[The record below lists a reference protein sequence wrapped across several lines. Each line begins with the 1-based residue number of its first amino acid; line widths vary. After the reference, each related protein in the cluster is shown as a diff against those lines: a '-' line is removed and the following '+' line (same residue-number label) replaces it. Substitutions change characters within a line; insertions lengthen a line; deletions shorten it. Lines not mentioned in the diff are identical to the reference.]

1 MEGEKSRKECRKSN
15 KEWVVLCSVTVACS
29 TASAIAIAALHTLLT
44 ESSNRGMLRC
54 PFYKTV
60 IAWQSVQL
68 NKVAWDLHS
77 SYLYLQRWQLLCPP
91 RCIQEV
97 SRDISVAVCL
107 LLCFMEK
114 LLLMTI

>member
-29 TASAIAIAALHTLLT
+29 AASAIAIAALHTLLT

-97 SRDISVAVCL
+97 LRDISVAICL

-114 LLLMTI
+114 LLLMTV